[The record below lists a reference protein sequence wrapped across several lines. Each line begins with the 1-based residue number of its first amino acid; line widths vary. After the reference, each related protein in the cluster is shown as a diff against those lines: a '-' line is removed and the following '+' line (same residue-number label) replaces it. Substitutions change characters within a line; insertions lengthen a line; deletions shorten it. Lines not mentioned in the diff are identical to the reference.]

1 MERKSAWSLLMSE
14 QQIVNEYKEAKSP
27 RNQIAILADQNMCD
41 KKTIVNIL
49 EAAGCEVP
57 GYYKKKTKDPEATA
71 EVFDEIAEE
80 TQKLQQEPVEEE
92 PKEEPKQEEE
102 PLPIAVHVRLA
113 ALSAIG
119 NMLPDDGDIEELDC
133 RAFVERTIGILQL
146 VKEVEHGTY

>member
-57 GYYKKKTKDPEATA
+57 GYYKKKTKDPEAAA

-80 TQKLQQEPVEEE
+80 TQKLQQEQEA
-92 PKEEPKQEEE
+92 PKQETPKDVIALTEA
-102 PLPIAVHVRLA
+102 LPIMIQASALDAIEALLKEADESNTGTGFRENVRGVLA
-113 ALSAIG
+113 
-119 NMLPDDGDIEELDC
+119 
-133 RAFVERTIGILQL
+133 L
-146 VKEVEHGTY
+146 VREVCSLKEA

>member
-80 TQKLQQEPVEEE
+80 TQKLQQEPKDDEL
-92 PKEEPKQEEE
+92 KIK
-102 PLPIAVHVRLA
+102 A
-113 ALSAIG
+113 AAYDAI
-119 NMLPDDGDIEELDC
+119 MDLYPAPVDDGTCIDFTLAIDGIK
-133 RAFVERTIGILQL
+133 AFVSRLIREA
-146 VKEVEHGTY
+146 